1 MPAIGRSGGGS
12 TRATLNPSLDPN
24 RLRKTACA
32 MLNICP
38 SQSVDLRLDQPR
50 VLPFGS
56 HGLALESAFR
66 HVCRIVDSMINQPQA
81 LSHLGLDDV
90 LYRNIAMMLR
100 PDLFVT
106 GANSKT
112 DYMRVSHAR
121 HRLDPLCDYI
131 QAHLDERLTISDMER
146 TSGMSARTLQ
156 YAFQQRFAC
165 TPMAWV
171 RRERLS
177 IAHGLLCNPDC
188 NITVTKAALGAGFA
202 SQSLFARAY
211 RGQFGELPSATRL
224 RKLNNHYN
232 PLQPIYSKRK

>member
-1 MPAIGRSGGGS
+1 MTAATAKTFAITGLPAKV
-12 TRATLNPSLDPN
+12 
-24 RLRKTACA
+24 RLSC
-32 MLNICP
+32 
-38 SQSVDLRLDQPR
+38 QSVDLQLDQPR

-81 LSHLGLDDV
+81 LSHLGLEDQ
-90 LYRNIAMMLR
+90 R
-100 PDLFVT
+100 
-106 GANSKT
+106 K
-112 DYMRVSHAR
+112 
-121 HRLDPLCDYI
+121 
-131 QAHLDERLTISDMER
+131 ER
-146 TSGMSARTLQ
+146 TSGMSAPTLQ
-156 YAFQQRFAC
+156 YAFQQRFGC